1 MSRSGANLPGIR
13 LGTDRL
19 SSPIQLAHR
28 IASIASEKLATDI
41 MILDMRDVVSYTD
54 YFVICSGR
62 NSRQTQ
68 TIASE
73 VREKIKQELT
83 VVPNGMDGERHGD
96 WILMDY
102 LDVVLHVFTPEARVF
117 YRLDQLW
124 GEVPSEAFA
133 G

>member
-1 MSRSGANLPGIR
+1 MGR
-13 LGTDRL
+13 LTSPLQL
-19 SSPIQLAHR
+19 SHR
-28 IASIASEKLATDI
+28 IASIASEKLATEI

-62 NSRQTQ
+62 NTRQTQ
-68 TIASE
+68 TVAAE
-73 VREKIKQELT
+73 VREKIKHELQT
-83 VVPNGMDGERHGD
+83 VPNGMDGERHGD
-96 WILMDY
+96 WILLDY